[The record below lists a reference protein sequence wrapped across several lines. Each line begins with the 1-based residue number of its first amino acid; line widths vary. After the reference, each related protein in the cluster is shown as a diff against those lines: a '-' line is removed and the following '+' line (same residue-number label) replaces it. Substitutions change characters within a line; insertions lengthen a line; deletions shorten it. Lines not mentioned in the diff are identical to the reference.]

1 MFDQLVQAISDYPY
15 IGVAMVFLLCGLGF
29 PLPEELVLLAG
40 GYICFK
46 YPERASLLPM
56 MAWCGGAIML
66 GDLIPFTLGRV
77 FGVRLLRL
85 RWLRYFI
92 TKQRLATFDRWFRR
106 RGDWVIVISRFLAG
120 LRVVA
125 FFTAGAMKMRWLR
138 FLMLDG
144 TGITLMVPLLVWAG
158 FSSAEFIDEMI
169 ATVQKV
175 ERGLLWGVGGAAVVL
190 ALGVWWYR
198 RRRQLQKRRAP
209 GETFVQPQLPVVEPP
224 DSSADGPTGPSAEH
238 GDEAGG
244 APSPAQAP
252 PTDAP
257 PGDDAEPSSTP
268 GETPPAS

>member
-15 IGVAMVFLLCGLGF
+15 IGVALVFLLCGLGF

-40 GYICFK
+40 GYICCK

-56 MAWCGGAIML
+56 MAWCGGAIMV
-66 GDLIPFTLGRV
+66 GDLIPFTLGHV

-106 RGDWVIVISRFLAG
+106 RGEMVIVISRFLAG

-144 TGITLMVPLLVWAG
+144 TGIALMAPLLIWAG
-158 FSSAEFIDEMI
+158 YRSAGVIDELI
-169 ATVQKV
+169 VTVQKV
-175 ERGLLWGVGGAAVVL
+175 EHGIRWGVGGAAVLL
-190 ALGVWWYR
+190 ALGIWWYR
-198 RRRQLQKRRAP
+198 RRRQAQKRRAP
-209 GETFVQPQLPVVEPP
+209 KETFVQPQLPVV
-224 DSSADGPTGPSAEH
+224 AAE
-238 GDEAGG
+238 DEAPGQG
-244 APSPAQAP
+244 PAQAP
-252 PTDAP
+252 VPAPEADGNGASPPPPEAP
-257 PGDDAEPSSTP
+257 PAG
-268 GETPPAS
+268 